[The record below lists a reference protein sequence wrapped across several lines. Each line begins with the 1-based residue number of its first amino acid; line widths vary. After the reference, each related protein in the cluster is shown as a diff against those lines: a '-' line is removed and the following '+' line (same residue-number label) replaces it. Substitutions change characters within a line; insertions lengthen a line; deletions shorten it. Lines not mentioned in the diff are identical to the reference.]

1 MVRDRTRRPVGC
13 WECEVTLACP
23 VIVTLVTSSKIV
35 GRLPLCS
42 ACYAAY
48 CRPLVQPPPGLEMPV
63 HLLLIVE
70 RATDD
75 DQDIR

>member
-1 MVRDRTRRPVGC
+1 
-13 WECEVTLACP
+13 

-35 GRLPLCS
+35 GRLLLCP